1 MGRLKVHVKKYK
13 AINSADV
20 ELADLT
26 VLAGVNASG
35 KSTLARLFHRLVC
48 VEANFERYAASSVL
62 SSYATRFI
70 QPLEKVVGMAD
81 TLLLRRL
88 RNIERNIASNKF
100 KDFGKA
106 VKYLSTTMDELL
118 GQPSFS
124 KLFNDPRFLEALDRD
139 NGGDWE
145 KPTKVSAIGVRNWL
159 ESGIG
164 KLENDYSK
172 LISRGEGS
180 SFLFLSQRFQGDFF
194 DPSMLTVLSA
204 VSGSELEIKFI
215 DGEVPIFDTANL
227 AMPFKPIFTPRQ
239 SLYISRPSV
248 DMPKVSET
256 KVELNGI
263 EYPREDRPENS
274 ADLNISDFIGGA
286 VECPKD
292 SHGTIDGGQ
301 WQFCLAGNVKIP
313 VEQCAEGVKSISAIL
328 ILDKCG
334 LLQSDSLLIID
345 EPEVHLHPRWIVEMA
360 RVLVR
365 LAKFRKVRVL
375 ITTHSPDMVHA
386 LRDFVANENFSAN
399 TSFYLANEDSS
410 LKGRYNFE
418 NLGMN
423 IGPIFTVFNQAKD
436 KITSIS
442 KDIREGNAE

>member
-1 MGRLKVHVKKYK
+1 MGRLKVHIKKYK

-164 KLENDYSK
+164 KLENEYSK

-194 DPSMLTVLSA
+194 DPMLTVLST
-204 VSGSELEIKFI
+204 VGRSEMEIKFI

-263 EYPREDRPENS
+263 EYPREDRQENS
-274 ADLNISDFIGGA
+274 ADLNINDFIGGA
-286 VECPKD
+286 VE
-292 SHGTIDGGQ
+292 
-301 WQFCLAGNVKIP
+301 
-313 VEQCAEGVKSISAIL
+313 
-328 ILDKCG
+328 
-334 LLQSDSLLIID
+334 
-345 EPEVHLHPRWIVEMA
+345 
-360 RVLVR
+360 
-365 LAKFRKVRVL
+365 
-375 ITTHSPDMVHA
+375 
-386 LRDFVANENFSAN
+386 
-399 TSFYLANEDSS
+399 
-410 LKGRYNFE
+410 
-418 NLGMN
+418 
-423 IGPIFTVFNQAKD
+423 
-436 KITSIS
+436 
-442 KDIREGNAE
+442 